1 MTEIEE
7 QQDLHLPGDSEEAQG
22 KALKRLWDAVDV
34 VIPHSFGT
42 SVE

>member
-7 QQDLHLPGDSEEAQG
+7 QQDLHLEAQG
-22 KALKRLWDAVDV
+22 KALERIWDAVDV